1 MCGFYWA
8 TLYFINWN
16 MATVPFGRHRNRWH
30 FWIFNFLKT
39 LYQST
44 HCRRGVKESSLL
56 THAHGVRYTS
66 TNVRFSNVWS
76 HRWTTPCHQYY
87 RVAGHSP
94 VMIRF
99 PDFSIISSEYFTEYR
114 PLQQQRY
121 TMKCMLFIA
130 AILIYSLITMTT
142 IFYVKTLPR
151 KELPCCIFCV
161 KNNTRGNWPHARTH
175 CPWPLLD
182 SKTFPGEWPH
192 CITSSSQTR

>member
-1 MCGFYWA
+1 MIIFYVVAAKIWFLKNVRFYWA

-30 FWIFNFLKT
+30 FWILTF
-39 LYQST
+39 SR
-44 HCRRGVKESSLL
+44 HCTRALTAGEVWSSLHCWLLL
-56 THAHGVRYTS
+56 TVLYILQLMSGFQTFGP
-66 TNVRFSNVWS
+66 TGGQP
-76 HRWTTPCHQYY
+76 PCHQYY

-130 AILIYSLITMTT
+130 AILTYSLITMTT

-151 KELPCCIFCV
+151 KELLCCIFCV
-161 KNNTRGNWPHARTH
+161 KNNTGGNWPHARTH
-175 CPWPLLD
+175 
-182 SKTFPGEWPH
+182 FPDH
-192 CITSSSQTR
+192 S